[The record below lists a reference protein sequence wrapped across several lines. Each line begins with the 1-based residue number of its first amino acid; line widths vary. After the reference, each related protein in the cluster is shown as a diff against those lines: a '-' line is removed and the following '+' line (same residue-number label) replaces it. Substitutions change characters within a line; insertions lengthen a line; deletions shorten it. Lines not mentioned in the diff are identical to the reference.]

1 MDKRKFDLIV
11 IGTGSGASTAAG
23 KCVRAGWS
31 VAQIDERPFGGTCA
45 LRGCDPKK
53 VLIGAAELMDWN
65 HRMKGH
71 GFRTNPSIDWKELM
85 KYKQS
90 FTDPVPEAR
99 EKGIRNLGIT
109 PFHGQ
114 AQFVDK
120 ASVKVGDQILTGKF
134 ILIATGAKPAPL
146 PIEGAE
152 HLTDSTGFLDLEE
165 LPGHIVFVGGGYI
178 SFEFAFISALA
189 GAEVSIVHRGKR
201 PLEGFDEDLVRV
213 LLKKANQLGIKIYL
227 NAEVRSIEV
236 KSGRYTVTAHQKD
249 QSISIDGD
257 LVIHGAGRIPNID
270 NLKLEKAGTHYE
282 KRGISVND
290 YLQSVSNPQIY
301 AAGDVAFTNGKPLTP
316 IAGYESN
323 IVASNL
329 LDGNHRK
336 AEYPAQPTVVF
347 TIPPMASVGL
357 TQKEAEEKGRDV
369 KVSFGNIESWYSYK
383 RINEP
388 HAAYKTILEKETG
401 KILGAHL
408 LGTKSEEIINLFAM
422 AINHGLTSTD
432 FKKMIYAYPSHS
444 SDIPYMVVG

>member
-1 MDKRKFDLIV
+1 
-11 IGTGSGASTAAG
+11 
-23 KCVRAGWS
+23 
-31 VAQIDERPFGGTCA
+31 
-45 LRGCDPKK
+45 
-53 VLIGAAELMDWN
+53 
-65 HRMKGH
+65 
-71 GFRTNPSIDWKELM
+71 
-85 KYKQS
+85 
-90 FTDPVPEAR
+90 
-99 EKGIRNLGIT
+99 
-109 PFHGQ
+109 
-114 AQFVDK
+114 
-120 ASVKVGDQILTGKF
+120 
-134 ILIATGAKPAPL
+134 
-146 PIEGAE
+146 
-152 HLTDSTGFLDLEE
+152 
-165 LPGHIVFVGGGYI
+165 
-178 SFEFAFISALA
+178 
-189 GAEVSIVHRGKR
+189 
-201 PLEGFDEDLVRV
+201 
-213 LLKKANQLGIKIYL
+213 
-227 NAEVRSIEV
+227 
-236 KSGRYTVTAHQKD
+236 
-249 QSISIDGD
+249 

-316 IAGYESN
+316 VAGYESN

-383 RINEP
+383 RINES
-388 HAAYKTILEKETG
+388 HAAYKTIMEKETG

-422 AINHGLTSTD
+422 AINHGLTTTD

-444 SDIPYMVVG
+444 SDIPYMVG